1 MSRKKKSCI
10 PRGTVSTLPLCVGFL
25 HLPFPPPFFFSF
37 NQYFL
42 SSCYV
47 LDTILGTGESARN
60 NIEETSEFS
69 DLPNKQL
76 ST

>member
-1 MSRKKKSCI
+1 M
-10 PRGTVSTLPLCVGFL
+10 
-25 HLPFPPPFFFSF
+25 
-37 NQYFL
+37 
-42 SSCYV
+42 